1 VRAAASLPDIMPHT
15 LFPTAFGTCGI
26 AWNDTGLTGFQLPE
40 TTEALTEQHI
50 AAKDRRPAETGAVPD
65 WVQATIARVQQHL
78 EGRLQDFAD
87 ARLDWSRVSDFQ
99 QAVYRHAL
107 AIKPGYKQSYG
118 EIAKLMA
125 LGNEAAR
132 AVGTALATNPWPLIV
147 PCHRV
152 VSASDKMTGFS
163 APGGVRTKTRL
174 LVLEGAELLSE

>member
-1 VRAAASLPDIMPHT
+1 MISPPSVGAMPHT

-40 TTEALTEQHI
+40 GSDALTEQEL
-50 AAKDRRPAETGAVPD
+50 AAKTRSEPATAVIPDRVKAI
-65 WVQATIARVQQHL
+65 IAQVQQHL
-78 EGRLQDFAD
+78 EGKLQNFAE
-87 ARLDWSRVSDFQ
+87 ARFDWSRVSDFQ

-107 AIKPGYKQSYG
+107 AIRPGYKKSYG
-118 EIAKLMA
+118 EIAKLMS

-132 AVGTALATNPWPLIV
+132 AVGVALATNPWPLIV

>member
-1 VRAAASLPDIMPHT
+1 MNAPPSLASMPHT

-40 TTEALTEQHI
+40 SSDALTEQHL
-50 AAKDRRPAETGAVPD
+50 ATKARTQPASDPLPD
-65 WVQATIARVQQHL
+65 WVQETIRRVQQHL
-78 EGRLQDFAD
+78 EGRLQDFTD
-87 ARLDWSRVSDFQ
+87 TQLDWSRVSDFQ

-107 AIKPGYKQSYG
+107 EIKPGYKRSYG

-132 AVGTALATNPWPLIV
+132 AVGVALATNPWPLIV

-174 LVLEGAELLSE
+174 LALEGAELLSE

>member
-1 VRAAASLPDIMPHT
+1 MLAAPIVSTMPHV
-15 LFPTAFGTCGI
+15 LFPTPFGTCGI

-40 TTEALTEQHI
+40 ATEALTEQHI
-50 AAKDRRPAETGAVPD
+50 ARKGRSQPATEPPPE
-65 WVQATIARVQQHL
+65 WVQGVINRVQQHL
-78 EGRLQDFAD
+78 EGKVQDFTGTV
-87 ARLDWSRVSDFQ
+87 LDWSRVTDFQ
-99 QAVYRHAL
+99 QAVYRQAL
-107 AIKPGYKQSYG
+107 AIRPGYKKSYG

-132 AVGTALATNPWPLIV
+132 AVGVALATNPWPLIV

-174 LVLEGAELLSE
+174 LTLEGAELLSE

>member
-1 VRAAASLPDIMPHT
+1 MDAPPSLIPMPHT
-15 LFPTAFGTCGI
+15 LFPTVFGTCGI

-40 TTEALTEQHI
+40 ATDALTEQHL
-50 AAKDRRPAETGAVPD
+50 AGKARSQPATGPLPD
-65 WVQATIARVQQHL
+65 WVHTAITRVQQHL

-87 ARLDWSRVSDFQ
+87 LPLEWSRVSDFQ
-99 QAVYRHAL
+99 QAVYRHAQG
-107 AIKPGYKQSYG
+107 IKPGYKKSYG

-132 AVGTALATNPWPLIV
+132 AVGVALATNPWPLIV

-152 VSASDKMTGFS
+152 VSANDKMTGFS

-174 LVLEGAELLSE
+174 LALEGAELLSE